1 MVVFWAN
8 VMNEQWQINNLISWK
23 FLFKSHTLILNS
35 NSYKKSLIVVFMQ
48 VKSVEHMAKKS
59 ISNAHF
65 VVFLSRRCQN
75 VENVHETFIN
85 TKIPF

>member
-1 MVVFWAN
+1 MFLKVSRSVVSWSFWAN
-8 VMNEQWQINNLISWK
+8 VMNEQRQINNLISWK
-23 FLFKSHTLILNS
+23 FLFKKVILNS
-35 NSYKKSLIVVFMQ
+35 NSR
-48 VKSVEHMAKKS
+48 KSVEHMAK
-59 ISNAHF
+59 INAHAHF